1 MRTSP
6 NTAMAAAPGTQ
17 YSGLANLMAMQ
28 GSEGDNTLVHM
39 SKSELPYL
47 NNLAR
52 AAGHPQGLPVNPKTG
67 LPEANILKSIL
78 PIAGT
83 ILGTM
88 FLGPGIGTAIG
99 SQIGGAALGAGLGSF
114 GGSLLAGRSLKD
126 AAIGGLISGGLS
138 GLSAGMF
145 GGEAAGLGDTVTQ
158 GTAGAANQATVGAGL
173 EGFAEAAT
181 PGAIG
186 SNAGFTQA
194 AGIAAPVGMS
204 NLANPAL
211 SSIATPSTGAG
222 VGVDFGSSLPSKA
235 VQMASVPTY
244 SPTSLASVAAP
255 PVAMPT
261 AIPNAQYVKALQAKD
276 LVNKD
281 FGVGDLAE
289 GFKPNQSSLDLV
301 QGMDK
306 PAYLSRIQQYNPKLG
321 LDRMDFLKTQF
332 KPAATQAGVML
343 GIDALTEQG
352 AFEPIDYSGYP
363 TGEEN
368 KVSPLPLRGLKF
380 ESERTGAF
388 PTTTAQALAFAQPGG
403 APRQRFFNQRFTI
416 PARTGGG
423 VAALISKGPQPFQE
437 GGLTALEVALSDG
450 DGSGTGTGPGG
461 TAPSSST
468 TEADTGFGF
477 GIGQGTNS
485 GIDSANAANT
495 AASVAGL
502 GLGVPGLGQVAS
514 GLAQAGQ
521 YASIPE
527 AQKGSLQFS
536 FPSLFGLAPTIAQ
549 QHTNLTTQRELDID
563 PAAEEEAEAQAS
575 FNAAM
580 GLASLAMAAE
590 EAPEDIAAVAEVA
603 EAAEAASAPGGGEST
618 GGGHDIGGGG
628 SFGGDDTG
636 PDSSGDGS
644 PSDTGDDPGGPF
656 QQGGYLGA
664 IEMASGGDLKD
675 IMGFLSPAYGLG
687 RAVKK
692 EGLEGLMAHLSP
704 AFAMSQGKLPMGL
717 DNLMGSKAP
726 APAPAARSTE
736 APVQAGPAPTIDELE
751 ELQNV
756 AVMQQVLAGQP
767 VEAQMGG
774 LVSTFAMGG
783 MPSPYFEGRVVGP
796 GDGMSDSIPFSIEG
810 EQPAILSRDEY
821 VLPADIVS
829 MMGNGSS
836 DAGAGKID
844 SFINDFRVQKYGR
857 GEQPPETNKGLSSI
871 G

>member
-1 MRTSP
+1 
-6 NTAMAAAPGTQ
+6 MAAAPGTQ

-28 GSEGDNTLVHM
+28 GSGGDNTLVHM

-88 FLGPGIGTAIG
+88 FLGPIGTKLGMSSIMA
-99 SQIGGAALGAGLGSF
+99 GAAGAGLGSF

-158 GTAGAANQATVGAGL
+158 GTTGAAGGDIVGPQLAAVQGTGASTFAGQGL
-173 EGFAEAAT
+173 PELGGF
-181 PGAIG
+181 G
-186 SNAGFTQA
+186 
-194 AGIAAPVGMS
+194 PVDS
-204 NLANPAL
+204 FN
-211 SSIATPSTGAG
+211 IVTPSTGMTTPFISTADMVPQGYSFEGINPINAFGQNLSPEVAG
-222 VGVDFGSSLPSKA
+222 NAMLPS
-235 VQMASVPTY
+235 TY
-244 SPTSLASVAAP
+244 GRSAALAPREGITSMTGFLEGQTAQLAAAP
-255 PVAMPT
+255 VTTGDIQRAYVDQGIFPKAPSLREGYT
-261 AIPNAQYVKALQAKD
+261 PNVKD
-276 LVNKD
+276 LR
-281 FGVGDLAE
+281 AI
-289 GFKPNQSSLDLV
+289 NQMSEPS
-301 QGMDK
+301 
-306 PAYLSRIQQYNPKLG
+306 YLSRIQQYNPEGPLT
-321 LDRMDFLKTQF
+321 RMDFLKTQL

-368 KVSPLPLRGLKF
+368 KVSPLPMRGLKF

-388 PTTTAQALAFAQPGG
+388 PTTTTQALAFAQPGG
-403 APRQRFFNQRFTI
+403 VPRQRFFNQRFTI
-416 PARTGGG
+416 PAKTGGG
-423 VAALISKGPQPFQE
+423 IEALINKGSEPFQE

-461 TAPSSST
+461 AAPSSST
-468 TEADTGFGF
+468 AEADTGFGF

-485 GIDSANAANT
+485 GVDAANAANT
-495 AASVAGL
+495 AASIAGL
-502 GLGVPGLGQVAS
+502 GMGVPGLGALAS
-514 GLAQAGQ
+514 GIAQAGQ
-521 YASIPE
+521 YAAIPE
-527 AQKGSLQFS
+527 AQKGSLQFQ
-536 FPSLFGLAPTIAQ
+536 PLSLFGFAPTIAQ
-549 QHTNLTTQRELDID
+549 QHTNLTTQRELDIGL
-563 PAAEEEAEAQAS
+563 AAEEEAEAQAS

-590 EAPEDIAAVAEVA
+590 EAPEDTAAAAEAAAA
-603 EAAEAASAPGGGEST
+603 EAAEAAASIGHAADIGIAEGTSSGGGFGSGSSADEGGFGGVGSGPGGGGAGADAGDSAGDDGPGGT
-618 GGGHDIGGGG
+618 GGA
-628 SFGGDDTG
+628 DDYE
-636 PDSSGDGS
+636 
-644 PSDTGDDPGGPF
+644 
-656 QQGGYLGA
+656 QGGYLG
-664 IEMASGGDLKD
+664 E
-675 IMGFLSPAYGLG
+675 
-687 RAVKK
+687 
-692 EGLEGLMAHLSP
+692 
-704 AFAMSQGKLPMGL
+704 
-717 DNLMGSKAP
+717 
-726 APAPAARSTE
+726 
-736 APVQAGPAPTIDELE
+736 
-751 ELQNV
+751 
-756 AVMQQVLAGQP
+756 
-767 VEAQMGG
+767 GG

-810 EQPAILSRDEY
+810 QQPAILSRDEY

-844 SFINDFRVQKYGR
+844 SFINDFRMQKYGR

-871 G
+871 A